1 MPQTMID
8 VFSGDYFSSVTL
20 TSLINQNYDYVP
32 GLITGMNL
40 ATTEGITTLGVSF
53 DDIAGGIRMISTTPR
68 GAPPSQHAEVK
79 GRTRVLY
86 SVHMAREIQVN
97 ADELLNVRQ
106 FGTLNPQTLQNL
118 ITQRVNGPR
127 GVKVELAGT
136 LEHWWVGAIDGVV
149 YDADGAT
156 VIWDYYAWTGTSRP
170 TAVNIALSTTTST
183 TNLIRA
189 AATTLKRQTILALN
203 GLQITGAIPTVLC
216 GDNFYD
222 SLLNSAEIRELL
234 KLGATGNPG
243 VAIGLGTPNVWESFT
258 YAGIEWINYR
268 ASTDGLISIPTNEGR
283 FFMRG
288 VPGLWQMFFSPADTF
303 ETVSNVGLPFYLLNN
318 QERQTSKMVVF
329 ELQTNPLLAC
339 IRPNSLVRITK
350 T

>member
-1 MPQTMID
+1 
-8 VFSGDYFSSVTL
+8 
-20 TSLINQNYDYVP
+20 
-32 GLITGMNL
+32 
-40 ATTEGITTLGVSF
+40 
-53 DDIAGGIRMISTTPR
+53 
-68 GAPPSQHAEVK
+68 
-79 GRTRVLY
+79 
-86 SVHMAREIQVN
+86 
-97 ADELLNVRQ
+97 
-106 FGTLNPQTLQNL
+106 
-118 ITQRVNGPR
+118 
-127 GVKVELAGT
+127 
-136 LEHWWVGAIDGVV
+136 
-149 YDADGAT
+149 
-156 VIWDYYAWTGTSRP
+156 
-170 TAVNIALSTTTST
+170 
-183 TNLIRA
+183 
-189 AATTLKRQTILALN
+189 
-203 GLQITGAIPTVLC
+203 VLC